1 MSDPTAVPP
10 REAML
15 GLLSG
20 YWFSATLHVVAR
32 LGIAD
37 LVARGPRTSADLAE
51 ATESHEPT
59 LRRLLTALA
68 SAGIFTETEPATFA
82 QSPMSETLR
91 EAPGSLR
98 SLAILGGDPAH
109 WAAWGKLLH
118 GVRTGE
124 TPFTLAHGE
133 AFFDFLERF
142 ETSGRH
148 YEEAWNA
155 LGDVDAAIT
164 DAYDFS
170 RFRTIVDVG
179 GGHGGLLR
187 RVLASAPGSRG
198 VLFDRPS
205 VVAAAPSIDRAE
217 RIAGD
222 FFESVP
228 AGGDL
233 YLLKF
238 VLHDWPDDRAAEILA
253 NCARALEDDGRLL
266 IVELLAPGDTSPS
279 YAKIDDLNMFVL
291 TGGRART
298 ERDFRT
304 LLGGAGMNIA
314 HAVTTTVGVSVLEA
328 VRSTMTVGVEPTR
341 PS

>member
-1 MSDPTAVPP
+1 MDDSTVVPP

-20 YWFSATLHVVAR
+20 YWFSATLHVAAR

-37 LVARGPRTSADLAE
+37 LVARGPRTSAQLAR
-51 ATESHEPT
+51 ATGTHEPS

-68 SAGIFTETEPATFA
+68 SAGIFEEIEPATFA
-82 QSPMSETLR
+82 HSPMSETLQDV
-91 EAPGSLR
+91 PGSLR
-98 SLAILGGDPAH
+98 SLAILGGDPVH
-109 WAAWGKLLH
+109 WAAWGGLLH
-118 GVRTGE
+118 GVRTGD
-124 TPFTLAHGE
+124 TPFAHVHGE
-133 AFFDFLERF
+133 AFFDFLDRF
-142 ETSGRH
+142 EASGRH

-155 LGDVDAAIT
+155 LGDVDAAIA

-187 RVLASAPGSRG
+187 RALASAPGSRG

-205 VVAAAPSIDRAE
+205 VVAAAPSIDHAE
-217 RIAGD
+217 KVGGD

-228 AGGDL
+228 ADGDL
-233 YLLKF
+233 YVLKF
-238 VLHDWPDDRAAEILA
+238 VLHDWPDDHAASILA
-253 NCARALEDDGRLL
+253 NCARVMEDDGRLL

-298 ERDFRT
+298 E
-304 LLGGAGMNIA
+304 
-314 HAVTTTVGVSVLEA
+314 LEA
-328 VRSTMTVGVEPTR
+328 VRAPMTADGEPI
-341 PS
+341 PSS